1 MMASREDV
9 LNDFTVEE
17 EMSPTI
23 LKAYLQ
29 RYPEYTQ
36 DLLAL
41 FNELSMSDLQ
51 SAEASLP
58 FETKSVSA
66 ETLRVQHVRQA
77 LSGSGVKE
85 FARDLGLPRSFFT
98 GLNAQVVHIASMP
111 TSLLKNLAN
120 RLGVHVQDVISG
132 MQQGDGQAIAMKS
145 VVKPGT
151 VSPIEFEDYVDCAG
165 LNEEEKRALQT
176 LLVDDGSD

>member
-1 MMASREDV
+1 MASREDV

-58 FETKSVSA
+58 LETKSVSA
-66 ETLRVQHVRQA
+66 VSLRVQHVRQS
-77 LSGSGVKE
+77 LFGTGVRE
-85 FARDLGLPRSFFT
+85 FARDLGLPRGFFT
-98 GLNAQVVHIASMP
+98 GLNAEVVHIASMP
-111 TSLLKNLAN
+111 TSLLKALAN
-120 RLGVHVQDVISG
+120 RLGVQMQDVISG
-132 MQQGDGQAIAMKS
+132 MQQGDGQAVAMKS
-145 VVKPGT
+145 EVKPGAI
-151 VSPIEFEDYVDCAG
+151 PAIEFQDYVESAG
-165 LNEEEKRALQT
+165 LTKEEQRTLKAL
-176 LLVDDGSD
+176 LADDGSD